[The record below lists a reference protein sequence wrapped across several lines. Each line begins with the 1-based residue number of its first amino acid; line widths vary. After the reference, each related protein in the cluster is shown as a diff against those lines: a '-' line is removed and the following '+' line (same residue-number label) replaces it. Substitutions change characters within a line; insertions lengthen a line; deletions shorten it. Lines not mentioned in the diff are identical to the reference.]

1 MKDILENDTAVSLRE
16 SLRGP
21 VDLHQ
26 PDNGQWNYTYTFGSG
41 DLTVPFSNLGLALLC
56 ENAND
61 PKARE
66 ILQLLIKQPSFVPE
80 AVDFE
85 SLIKVCRGSGRTL
98 FMKIIVQSYSMQFIF
113 SSYPLEAQRR
123 IVRLLL
129 GYTPDGTAEI
139 FPMFDDKF
147 TLAKPYH
154 LFVLH
159 EITENVNHSQMKDIT
174 QKLN

>member
-1 MKDILENDTAVSLRE
+1 M
-16 SLRGP
+16 
-21 VDLHQ
+21 
-26 PDNGQWNYTYTFGSG
+26 
-41 DLTVPFSNLGLALLC
+41 
-56 ENAND
+56 
-61 PKARE
+61 
-66 ILQLLIKQPSFVPE
+66 PE

-113 SSYPLEAQRR
+113 SSYPLDVQRR

-129 GYTPDGTAEI
+129 GYTHDGTTEI

-159 EITENVNHSQMKDIT
+159 EIFENLNHSQIKDIT